1 MVAFLSKRDNHHEW
15 VVEATRNLDSPF
27 FTNTAVITESCYLL
41 RGTHNGVSR
50 LLSMIHRG
58 SLRIEF
64 SLRIEVSRVMKLMK
78 QYEDLPMSFADAC
91 VVRMAENIADS
102 KVFTLD
108 EDFSVYRKLGRQVIP
123 LIAPF

>member
-1 MVAFLSKRDNHHEW
+1 
-15 VVEATRNLDSPF
+15 
-27 FTNTAVITESCYLL
+27 
-41 RGTHNGVSR
+41 
-50 LLSMIHRG
+50 
-58 SLRIEF
+58 
-64 SLRIEVSRVMKLMK
+64 MKLMN

-91 VVRMAENIADS
+91 VVRMTENIADS

>member
-1 MVAFLSKRDNHHEW
+1 
-15 VVEATRNLDSPF
+15 
-27 FTNTAVITESCYLL
+27 
-41 RGTHNGVSR
+41 
-50 LLSMIHRG
+50 MIYRG

-91 VVRMAENIADS
+91 VVRMTENIADS
-102 KVFTLD
+102 KVFTLA
-108 EDFSVYRKLGRQVIP
+108 EEFSVYRKLGRQVIP